1 MTTSAARPA
10 SSLRTRTAATTIQGR
25 FAPQAH
31 PFLSQDGTVERVLA
45 ITCTVAARRGVR
57 LSEHDL
63 EDCAQS
69 AWERLVPAFRRFDPR
84 RGNADCLLTRT
95 VTNATKSWLTARIAQ
110 KRDVRRQ
117 VPMPLCRTTPEATAN
132 AADTDRDDD
141 DACWR
146 TLCAR
151 RNDQQQLAT
160 DLWRVVAELPD
171 DLRTFILTL
180 AAEHRHHART
190 RRALGLTEP
199 QYEALR
205 ARACRI
211 LTDADLA
218 GLP

>member
-1 MTTSAARPA
+1 
-10 SSLRTRTAATTIQGR
+10 
-25 FAPQAH
+25 
-31 PFLSQDGTVERVLA
+31 
-45 ITCTVAARRGVR
+45 
-57 LSEHDL
+57 
-63 EDCAQS
+63 
-69 AWERLVPAFRRFDPR
+69 
-84 RGNADCLLTRT
+84 
-95 VTNATKSWLTARIAQ
+95 
-110 KRDVRRQ
+110 
-117 VPMPLCRTTPEATAN
+117 MPLCRTTPEATAN
-132 AADTDRDDD
+132 AADIDCDDD

-180 AAEHRHHART
+180 AAEHRHHVRT
-190 RRALGLTEP
+190 RRALGLGEP